1 MVLTTILPSGT
12 WPTGAREVLDGI
24 NPPKYDWKYV
34 IDWTPQFRQKM
45 FESFL

>member
-1 MVLTTILPSGT
+1 MAQE
-12 WPTGAREVLDGI
+12 GAREVLDGI
-24 NPPKYDWKYV
+24 NPAEYDWKYV